1 MPRVLQRC
9 ANERPGSGRCC
20 GEQQSRPHL
29 SMRIGRIVVG
39 ISLTSASMEA
49 AEWAARA
56 FAPEAHVVLLHCLS
70 PVLAESRVANERQL
84 AEACSFVLQ
93 RRIGFQRCT
102 FRIQRGDPARCL
114 AELAAELDADLVA
127 VGVHEENPD
136 REPAVGST
144 AERLIRCAAVPVL
157 LCNDKLAGAP
167 RSILLPLDSGDVPT
181 SLADWTGELAG
192 RFDARLALVH
202 VESIH
207 RQRLTGKSRTAARR
221 IEKSTTPWTH
231 VAEDLPDDRLIVD
244 AALGEPADVVL
255 TEAHRFR
262 TELVILEAPAD
273 DEAGAAFPSTVDC
286 VLRRSECAVLVVPP
300 LEGPPST

>member
-1 MPRVLQRC
+1 M
-9 ANERPGSGRCC
+9 
-20 GEQQSRPHL
+20 H
-29 SMRIGRIVVG
+29 IGRIVVG
-39 ISLTSASMEA
+39 VSLTNASMEA

-70 PVLAESRVANERQL
+70 PVLAEPRVADERQL
-84 AEACSFVLQ
+84 AEACLVVLQ
-93 RRIGFQRCT
+93 RRIGFQRCS
-102 FRIQRGDPARCL
+102 FRIRRGDPVRCL

-144 AERLIRCAAVPVL
+144 AERLIRCSAVPVL
-157 LCNDKLAGAP
+157 LCTDKLAGVP

-181 SLADWTGELAG
+181 SVADWTSELAG

-207 RQRLTGKSRTAARR
+207 RPRLTGESRAPDRR
-221 IEKSTTPWTH
+221 LETRTTPWTH
-231 VAEDLPDDRLIVD
+231 VADDLPDDRVMVD
-244 AALGEPADVVL
+244 AVLGEPADVVL
-255 TEAHRFR
+255 SEAHRFG
-262 TELVILEAPAD
+262 TELVLLAAPTD
-273 DEAGAAFPSTVDC
+273 GASDVDLPSTVDR

-300 LEGPPST
+300 LVGPPPT